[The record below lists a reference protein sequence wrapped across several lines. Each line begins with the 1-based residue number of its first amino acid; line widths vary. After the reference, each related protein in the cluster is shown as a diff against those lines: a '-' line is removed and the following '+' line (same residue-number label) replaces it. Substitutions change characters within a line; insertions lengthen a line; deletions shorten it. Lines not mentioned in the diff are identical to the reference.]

1 MCTVCGKSIPVPD
14 PKQPKR
20 HWARQFETD
29 NFLQKYVWSGWMV
42 GWAERRKEKMG
53 QAFFT
58 GPDSEELGQA
68 VRIWAR
74 K

>member
-42 GWAERRKEKMG
+42 GWVGRRKEKMG
-53 QAFFT
+53 QAFHRA
-58 GPDSEELGQA
+58 GQ
-68 VRIWAR
+68 
-74 K
+74 